1 MGRQLEGEELE
12 QHSERMS
19 QAPTVL
25 CNGMFISLARMEAAD
40 GSESTDALLL
50 GMELTDGRTVVF
62 ALKTE
67 CIDDIILGLEGAKEA
82 LEQVSNAN

>member
-1 MGRQLEGEELE
+1 MGRQLVGEELE

-25 CNGMFISLARMEAAD
+25 CNGMYISLARMEAAD

-62 ALKTE
+62 ALKTG
-67 CIDDIILGLEGAKEA
+67 CIDDIIAGMTGAKEA
-82 LEQVSNAN
+82 LEQMNNAN